1 MERSLGGEERGA
13 EGRGSGRG
21 RSQDIR
27 MMVRRGREGRWILCS
42 DIAGLAPG
50 ELDINSPCQSA
61 FNTQGHL
68 TLRGEAAVGQQTH
81 RGDSMSRSGAF
92 RKQADAGRRV
102 QSVGFRILEL
112 KTLVYMY
119 LFIKFFLVFSL

>member
-1 MERSLGGEERGA
+1 MERDGEITQRGGEEQRKGKEPGYKDDGEV
-13 EGRGSGRG
+13 EGG
-21 RSQDIR
+21 
-27 MMVRRGREGRWILCS
+27 MEGCWILRS

-81 RGDSMSRSGAF
+81 RGE
-92 RKQADAGRRV
+92 RV
-102 QSVGFRILEL
+102 R
-112 KTLVYMY
+112 
-119 LFIKFFLVFSL
+119 